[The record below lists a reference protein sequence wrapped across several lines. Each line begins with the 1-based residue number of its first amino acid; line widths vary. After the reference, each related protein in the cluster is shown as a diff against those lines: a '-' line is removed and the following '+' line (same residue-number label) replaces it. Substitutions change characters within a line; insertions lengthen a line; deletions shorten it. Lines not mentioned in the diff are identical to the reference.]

1 MKVLFKT
8 IKTINEAKQYIDFL
22 HENDMLY
29 HLDEDSR
36 NIVDG
41 ITGIAFEDRFSDK
54 ILDAMDARNDEMSV
68 LDWDKHEYCLYLIE
82 KDDVR

>member
-1 MKVLFKT
+1 MENTLLHKPITT
-8 IKTINEAKQYIDFL
+8 IQEAKEYIDFL
-22 HENDMLY
+22 HNNDMLY

-41 ITGIAFEDRFSDK
+41 ITGIAFEDRFSDE

-68 LDWDKHEYCLYLIE
+68 LDWDKHEYCCEILGI
-82 KDDVR
+82 D